1 MVVRLGNPTVSAPV
15 MPVALITVVLVVPVT
30 AVVLWV
36 YVKVAVTT
44 CVEGVADVGVNVP
57 DTVHEAPDKSVPVGG
72 TRGLLLAT
80 EPLPSSIN
88 VTLMS
93 GFPSQEVPLQIALHA
108 RPPHVL
114 SEQRAIQLLNFVI
127 LIIMAQP
134 IIHFC

>member
-1 MVVRLGNPTVSAPV
+1 MARHHQAVLPQSLQ
-15 MPVALITVVLVVPVT
+15 ALPL
-30 AVVLWV
+30 
-36 YVKVAVTT
+36 K
-44 CVEGVADVGVNVP
+44 
-57 DTVHEAPDKSVPVGG
+57 
-72 TRGLLLAT
+72 LLALAT